1 MPVRHPGLRRALIR
15 PAVAATALTV
25 AASGLLVTA
34 TPAVATDRLSTT
46 LTVSPAPIRRSVGS
60 PVMFTW
66 KLTRNGTALA
76 GLPVE
81 MYRRPATSTTWTHL
95 GTHTTDSHGTVA
107 MAFKVA
113 HSSFVYAKFLG
124 NAKYLPS
131 NAGSSV
137 HALTI
142 GERAVTE
149 ASRHKGKPYQWGA
162 VGPDRFDCS
171 GYTRYVWSRFGKSL
185 PHNSGQQYGS
195 VQHISKAS
203 RKIGDLIFVYDS
215 GGIYHVGIY
224 AGSGYMW
231 HSPHSGDVVKKSK
244 IWSSSYYVG
253 RVA

>member
-15 PAVAATALTV
+15 PAVAVTALTV

-34 TPAVATDRLSTT
+34 TPAAATDRLSTT
-46 LTVSPAPIRRSVGS
+46 LRVSPAPISRSVGS
-60 PVMFTW
+60 PVKFTW
-66 KLTRNGTALA
+66 KLTRNGTPLA
-76 GLPVE
+76 GRTVE
-81 MYRRPATSTTWTHL
+81 MYRRPSTSTTWTHL
-95 GTHTTDSHGTVA
+95 GTHTTAADGTVA

-124 NAKYLPS
+124 TSKYAPS

-142 GERAVTE
+142 GERAITE
-149 ASRHKGKPYQWGA
+149 AARHKGKPYQWGA
-162 VGPDRFDCS
+162 TGPDRFDCS
-171 GYTRYVWSRFGKSL
+171 GYTRYVWSRLGKSL

-195 VQHISKAS
+195 VRHISKSS
-203 RKIGDLIFVYDS
+203 RKVGDLIFVYDS

-224 AGSGYMW
+224 AGSGYFW